1 MTDEQQRIWDYMTA
15 NCVGINNVQN
25 VATIANACGYD
36 NFGTNNDNFRAI
48 ITNMVVNEK
57 LPIGSCRNGYFLIT
71 SEEERQ
77 TAINWVNRNKKVQ
90 ALQQIQP
97 YKI

>member
-25 VATIANACGYD
+25 VATITNACGYE
-36 NFGTNNDNFRAI
+36 NHGTNNDDFRAV
-48 ITNMVVNEK
+48 ITNMVVNEM
-57 LPIGSCRNGYFLIT
+57 LPIGSCRNGYFIFT
-71 SEEERQ
+71 TMEERQ
-77 TAINWVNRNKKVQ
+77 IAINWVDRNKKVQ

-97 YKI
+97 YQI

>member
-25 VATIANACGYD
+25 VATIANACGYE
-36 NFGTNNDNFRAI
+36 NHGTNNDDFRAV
-48 ITNMVVNEK
+48 ITNMVVNEM
-57 LPIGSCRNGYFLIT
+57 LPIGSCRNGYFIFT
-71 SEEERQ
+71 TMEERQ
-77 TAINWVNRNKKVQ
+77 IAINWVDRNKKVQ

-97 YKI
+97 YQI

>member
-36 NFGTNNDNFRAI
+36 NYGTNNDDFRAV
-48 ITNMVVNEK
+48 ITNMVVNEM

-77 TAINWVNRNKKVQ
+77 TAINWVNRNKKVEI
-90 ALQQIQP
+90 LEKIEL
-97 YKI
+97 YKL

>member
-1 MTDEQQRIWDYMTA
+1 MNDEQKKIWNYLTA
-15 NCVGINNVQN
+15 NCVGLNNAQN

-36 NFGTNNDNFRAI
+36 DYGTNNDDFRAI

-77 TAINWVNRNKKVQ
+77 TAINWVNRNKKVET
-90 ALQQIQP
+90 LETIKL
-97 YKI
+97 YKL